1 MFQKYLNS
9 WSLLPVICFIFFITP
24 VAIVISSLFGDYSD
38 NWPHLYNYVLGSY
51 IKNSIYLVSGVLILV
66 TIIGVSTAWLVTNY
80 DFFCK
85 NILEWALILPL
96 AVPPYILAYT
106 FTGLFDTYGTA
117 NNLVRDIFN
126 LSNEFTLF
134 PKVRNVPGAIIV
146 FSFTLYPYVYL
157 VSRMAFINQSRSI
170 LESGRTLGLNRLEVF
185 YRLAVPM
192 IRPAIIAGL
201 MLVAM
206 ETLSDFG
213 AVDHF
218 AISTFTTGI
227 FRTWYGM
234 YDIHTA
240 KQLASLLLIIAIMFI
255 IAEKYSRKN
264 ADYSFAGSVF
274 RQFNPLKLSGF
285 KNFLAF
291 LFCFIP
297 IFIGFILPI
306 LELSYWAFNYKLDF
320 FNERFITTA
329 WNSFYLAIISAFL
342 CTCLAIIINFSVRY
356 KSNEVLKFLSSFLTV
371 GYAVPGIILAIGVMQ
386 LLTFIDASFVGK
398 YFKFL
403 LTGSLIGLILA
414 YVIKSYALASS
425 TIESGYQRVNI
436 RLDDVAKSLKSSGW
450 SLLSSV
456 HLPLLKTSFLT
467 SVLLVVSEV
476 IKELPATL
484 ILRPFNFDTLAVY
497 TYIFAAEERMYDAAA
512 PSISIVMIGLLPIII
527 LTRMIRTSRP
537 ARRD

>member
-1 MFQKYLNS
+1 M
-9 WSLLPVICFIFFITP
+9 
-24 VAIVISSLFGDYSD
+24 
-38 NWPHLYNYVLGSY
+38 GSY
-51 IKNSIYLVSGVLILV
+51 IRNSIYLVSGVLILV

-80 DFFCK
+80 DFFGK

-117 NNLVRDIFN
+117 NNLIREIFN
-126 LSNEFTLF
+126 LSREFTFF

-157 VSRMAFINQSRSI
+157 VSRMAFINQSKSI
-170 LESGRTLGLNRLEVF
+170 LEAGRTLGLNKIEVF
-185 YRLAVPM
+185 YKLAVPM
-192 IRPAIIAGL
+192 IRPAVIAGL

-240 KQLASLLLIIAIMFI
+240 KQLASLLLIVAIMFI

-274 RQFNPLKLSGF
+274 RQLRLIQLTGF
-285 KNFLAF
+285 KNFFAF

-320 FNERFITTA
+320 FNEKFITTA
-329 WNSFYLAIISAFL
+329 WNSFYLAIISALL
-342 CTCLAIIINFSVRY
+342 CTCLALFINFSVRY
-356 KSNEVLKFLSSFLTV
+356 KNNNLLKFLSSFLTV

-386 LLTFIDASFVGK
+386 LLTFLDASFIGK
-398 YFKFL
+398 NLKFI
-403 LTGSLIGLILA
+403 LTGSLIGLIIA
-414 YVIKSYALASS
+414 YIIKSYALASS
-425 TIESGYQRVNI
+425 TIESGYQRVNM

-450 SLLSSV
+450 SLLGSV

-467 SVLLVVSEV
+467 SILLVVSEV

-497 TYIFAAEERMYDAAA
+497 TYIYAAEERMYDAAA
-512 PSISIVMIGLLPIII
+512 PSIAIVMIGLLPIIV
-527 LTRMIRTSRP
+527 LTRMIRRSRP
-537 ARRD
+537 ASRD